1 MQKIKIKEISVS
13 NFKGI
18 DSLNFSPKEINIIV
32 GPNNTGKSS
41 LLNAISLIFYSLNGF
56 NNESK
61 ELFDESILYP
71 LDHQIYENNKNIA
84 KINLKLLDMRGKIVL
99 PFEMKAVYGKD
110 FPRGQFNHKA
120 FTVSIENQVKWVVNK
135 QLRDIREIERDQE
148 YSKGSYIKR
157 RAELERR
164 VYPEL
169 YQGCLNTLYFQLKYK
184 NDIISES
191 YIENLK
197 DKWRFSGYYQEDY
210 TFRTF
215 FKDNKNLN
223 MLKNRYGFNF
233 IFRSQLKKFDL
244 IQYFKKLSQTPNF
257 YNVLDKLRAKLYY
270 LYDIRE
276 IEGRINIVTIGSDN
290 SKIFVPF
297 ELMGDGFQ
305 SILITTILFEL
316 MPKGIVLLEEP
327 ENCLHPGYMDI
338 LIDVILQKSEDYQYF
353 FSTHSLDFIKIL
365 IEKAKKT
372 DNLEKILLLRLN
384 RRNNKID
391 REILLKNEILEE
403 LEEIKVDLRGY

>member
-1 MQKIKIKEISVS
+1 MQSIKINEISVS

-18 DSLNFSPKEINIIV
+18 DSLKFSPKDINIIV

-56 NNESK
+56 NNGNKGS
-61 ELFDESILYP
+61 FDESILYP
-71 LDHQIYENNKNIA
+71 LDHQIYEHNENVA
-84 KINLKLLDMRGKIVL
+84 KISLNLLDNRKGL
-99 PFEMKAVYGKD
+99 NLYFELETIFAKK
-110 FPRGQFNHKA
+110 FPRGQFNFKSFRH
-120 FTVSIENQVKWVVNK
+120 SIDNEVQWLVNK
-135 QLRDIREIERDQE
+135 QLRDFREVSADREYPEDYLSNQRTKIERE
-148 YSKGSYIKR
+148 TFSEIYK
-157 RAELERR
+157 
-164 VYPEL
+164 
-169 YQGCLNTLYFQLKYK
+169 GCLNTLYFKLKYK
-184 NDIISES
+184 NNIINES

-197 DKWRFSGYYQEDY
+197 RKWRFAGLYQHDSS
-210 TFRTF
+210 FRTF
-215 FKDNKNLN
+215 FQDIKNLKL
-223 MLKNRYGFNF
+223 LKKQYDFNF
-233 IFRSQLKKFDL
+233 IFRSQFKKFDL
-244 IQYFKKLSQTPNF
+244 IQYFKRLSQTPDF
-257 YNVLDKLRAKLYY
+257 YNVLDKLREKLYY

-276 IEGRINIVTIGSDN
+276 IEGVINIVTIGSDN

-338 LIDVILQKSEDYQYF
+338 LVDAILQKSENYQYF

-403 LEEIKVDLRGY
+403 LEEIKVDLRGF